1 METTEA
7 FLGLEC
13 VDCGTVHDA
22 DVLGPCPD
30 CGGTLSPAYDL
41 DAVDADAVAAATGDS
56 MWRFDDLLPFT
67 DPVTAAEGDT
77 PLVDAENLAEE
88 VGVGR
93 FVVKDDGR
101 NPTGTTLDRGVS
113 LAVTAAR
120 EAGAESVTLASPGN
134 AAQSAAAYAGRAG
147 LASYAYVP
155 SRAPFPN
162 KAMVNVHG
170 GEMRVVGGRYD
181 DAVAALEDDDADR
194 YPVAA
199 FTNPYRHEGAKTV
212 AFEVAAALDWSAP
225 DALVVPTGT
234 GEVLAGVVR
243 GFRELVALGLLD
255 DVPPLYAAQA
265 SGCAPIAA
273 AVERGTDAPEPWETP
288 DTIAGE
294 LEIADPAGGSLAVEA
309 VVDSGGDAVA
319 VDDDDILESA
329 VVVAQRTTIEMGANA
344 GAAAAAA
351 WELAREGEFGA
362 DDTVVVLNTEAGGK
376 TADLLRSHLMSKGV

>member
-1 METTEA
+1 MEPTEA
-7 FLGLEC
+7 FLGLAC
-13 VDCGTVHDA
+13 VDCEAVHDA

-30 CGGTLSPAYDL
+30 CGGALSPAYDL
-41 DAVDADAVAAATGDS
+41 DAVDADAVATATGDS
-56 MWRFDDLLPFT
+56 MWRFADLLPFT
-67 DPVTAAEGDT
+67 DPVTAAEGGT
-77 PLVDAENLAEE
+77 PLVDAANLADEI
-88 VGVGR
+88 GVGR
-93 FVVKDDGR
+93 FVIKDDGR

-147 LASYAYVP
+147 LESHAYVP

-181 DAVAALEDDDADR
+181 DAVAALAGDDADR
-194 YPVAA
+194 YPVGEFA
-199 FTNPYRHEGAKTV
+199 NPYRHEGAKTV
-212 AFEVAAALDWSAP
+212 AFEVAATFDWSAP

-234 GEVLAGVVR
+234 GEFLAGVAK

-273 AVERGTDAPEPWETP
+273 AVERGVDAPDPWETP

-294 LEIADPAGGSLAVEA
+294 LEIADPADGSLAVEA

-319 VDDDDILESA
+319 VDDADILESA
-329 VVVAQRTTIEMGANA
+329 VVVAQRTTVEMGANA

-351 WELAREGEFGA
+351 WELAREGEFGV